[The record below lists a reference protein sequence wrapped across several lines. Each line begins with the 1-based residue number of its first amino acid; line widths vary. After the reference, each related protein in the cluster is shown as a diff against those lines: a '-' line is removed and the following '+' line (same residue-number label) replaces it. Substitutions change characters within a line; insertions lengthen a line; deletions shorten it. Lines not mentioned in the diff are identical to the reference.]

1 VRGFANKALLYRSGS
16 GGGSKKPVFKRV
28 ELPIMAWLINSAAP
42 QHRIVTQKKARVIKE
57 AG

>member
-1 VRGFANKALLYRSGS
+1 LYSSGS

-28 ELPIMAWLINSAAP
+28 KLPFMAHLPNRVSH
-42 QHRIVTQKKARVIKE
+42 QNRITAQKKARVIKE

>member
-1 VRGFANKALLYRSGS
+1 LYSSGS

-28 ELPIMAWLINSAAP
+28 ELLFMARLTVMAAH
-42 QHRIVTQKKARVIKE
+42 QNRIGSQKKARVIKE